1 MENQKMFEDKV
12 VYDSVGRT
20 LISVRDGFQEYLGIE
35 LNIQPYD
42 KVFRVYRSPETI
54 YKVHQRMNMI
64 PVTDD
69 HIQVTDFI
77 KEDDKKGF
85 VVDSNIKPL
94 DDISTQTTLCIVNT
108 VKLGDE
114 ISESINDGKIQL
126 SLGYTAQLVPH
137 SIFDFEQID
146 ILPHHLAVVQ
156 LGRCGDACKFLDE
169 RIDMEVSIFKDEDG
183 TINIAKVS
191 EIVNKLPSIFSEL
204 DLEEVK
210 KLIPVMQEAMA
221 KVGVISEDV
230 MEEPVVEPTIEEPV
244 MDEIPTEEPM
254 MDAEAPMP
262 TEEVKAE
269 EVPVEEPKDNFMDSQ
284 VFKDAVRNMANYRV
298 ATILKAKEFLDSDY
312 KFEDKCTT
320 QIMKDAIEKV
330 NSDIKFE
337 DSEIPTAFKMLKFEM
352 KKVETYKSFGDSKVS
367 KWQDLKTKEI

>member
-54 YKVHQRMNMI
+54 YKVHKKMNMI
-64 PVTDD
+64 PITDD
-69 HIQVTDFI
+69 HIQVTDSI
-77 KEDDKKGF
+77 MEEDKKGF
-85 VVDSNIKPL
+85 VIDSNIKPL
-94 DDISTQTTLCIVNT
+94 DDISTETTLCVVNT

-126 SLGYTAQLVPH
+126 SLGYTAQLVSH
-137 SIFDFEQID
+137 SMFDFEQID

-156 LGRCGDACKFLDE
+156 SGRCGDVCKFLDE
-169 RIDMEVSIFKDEDG
+169 RIDMEVSVFKDEDG

-191 EIVNKLPSIFSEL
+191 ELVNKLPLIFSEL

-210 KLIPVMQEAMA
+210 KLIPVLNEAMA
-221 KVGVISEDV
+221 KIGIVSKDV
-230 MEEPVVEPTIEEPV
+230 MEEPVAEPTIEEPIIDEV
-244 MDEIPTEEPM
+244 PDEVPTMDV
-254 MDAEAPMP
+254 DAPVT
-262 TEEVKAE
+262 TEEVKT
-269 EVPVEEPKDNFMDSQ
+269 EEPKDNFMDSQ
-284 VFKDAVRNMANYRV
+284 VFKDAVRNMANHRV

-312 KFEDKCTT
+312 KFEDKCVT